1 MTKRVFRSTFLVA
14 LVVLVASL
22 ALIMG
27 ALYSYF
33 SNEYF
38 QELKNESAYVARGL
52 RLGGEDYLEGL
63 VAGDNRITWIDGDG
77 TVLYDSDAESG
88 SMENHSDREEFIEAK
103 ASGVGESIRYSN
115 TLSER
120 TLNYALLMDDGT
132 VLRISANQLP
142 VWALVW
148 GMLQQIL
155 IVLAVAVALSGVLAY
170 TTSKRVVEPLNKV
183 DLEHP
188 LDSSEDI
195 YDELAPFLTRIE
207 QQNHQINRQ
216 IRALKEQKEEFD
228 TITDRMDEGLLI
240 LNHKGEILSI
250 NRRGAEIFGVEGDC
264 LGRHI
269 FSLSRSTRLMPV
281 LEKSLNGEAAQ
292 TDFSLN
298 QRDYQIL
305 ASPVETDSQRGGAVV
320 LILDVTESRQAEQ
333 LRREFSANVSHE
345 LKTPLTSISGYAEL
359 MQSGM
364 VKQEDMIPF
373 AGRIYQEAN
382 RLIHL
387 VEDIIR
393 ISQLDEG
400 DLAFWREPVELLGL
414 SQQVCSELTEAAA
427 KRSVSLEVS
436 GTPCVLEGV
445 SRVLEEMIYNLV
457 DNAIKYNKD
466 GGSVTVSVQ
475 KEENQALLTVADT
488 GVGIPMEHQ
497 SRVFERFYRVDK
509 SHSRATGGTGLG
521 LSIVKHGAQLHGAE
535 INLESKVGEGTTIT
549 LRFPLA

>member
-14 LVVLVASL
+14 LAVLAASL

-27 ALYSYF
+27 VLYSYF
-33 SNEYF
+33 SNEYLK
-38 QELKNESAYVARGL
+38 ELKNESAFVVQGL
-52 RLGGEDYLEGL
+52 SLKGEEYLNGL
-63 VAGDNRITWIDGDG
+63 PSGSDRITWIDGDG
-77 TVLYDSDAESG
+77 TVLYDSQADSA
-88 SMENHSDREEFIEAK
+88 SMENHSDREEFVEAQE
-103 ASGVGESIRYSN
+103 SGTGESVRYSK

-120 TLNYALLMDDGT
+120 TMNYAVQMEDGS
-132 VLRISANQLP
+132 VLRVSTTQLS
-142 VWALVW
+142 VGALVW

-155 IVLAVAVALSGVLAY
+155 MVVAVAIALSGLLAY
-170 TTSKRVVEPLNKV
+170 RTSKQVVEPLNKV

-188 LDSSEDI
+188 LESSEDI

-207 QQNHQINRQ
+207 QQNRQINRQ
-216 IRALKEQKEEFD
+216 IQTLKEQKEEFD
-228 TITDRMDEGLLI
+228 TITDRMDEGLII

-250 NRRGAEIFGVEGDC
+250 NRRGAEIFGAEGDC
-264 LGRHI
+264 LGKHI
-269 FSLSRSTRLMPV
+269 YSLSRSTKLMPV
-281 LEKSLNGEAAQ
+281 LEKSLKGEAAQ

-298 QRDYQIL
+298 ERDYQIL
-305 ASPVETDSQRGGAVV
+305 ASPVEADSQRGGAVV
-320 LILDVTESRQAEQ
+320 LILDVTESRQAER

-364 VKQEDMIPF
+364 VKEEDMVPF

-393 ISQLDEG
+393 LSQLDEG
-400 DLAFWREPVELLGL
+400 DSTFRKEPVELLGL
-414 SQQVCSELTEAAA
+414 SEQVCEELKEAAE
-427 KRSVSLEVS
+427 KRQVTVQVTGS
-436 GTPCVLEGV
+436 PCVLVGV

-457 DNAIKYNKD
+457 DNAIKYNKE
-466 GGSVTVSVQ
+466 GGSVTVNVQ
-475 KEENQALLTVADT
+475 VKERDALLSVSDT
-488 GVGIPMEHQ
+488 GVGIPAEHQ

-535 INLESKVGEGTTIT
+535 VSLDSKVGVGTTIT
-549 LRFPLA
+549 LRFPL